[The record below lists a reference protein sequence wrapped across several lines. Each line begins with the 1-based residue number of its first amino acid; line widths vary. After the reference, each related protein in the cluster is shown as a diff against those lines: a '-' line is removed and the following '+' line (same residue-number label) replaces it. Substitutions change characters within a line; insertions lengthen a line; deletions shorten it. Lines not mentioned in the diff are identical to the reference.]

1 MNVELMVFATIVQNI
16 VIFLDVK
23 ENFSVAGMF
32 STGQMGPD

>member
-1 MNVELMVFATIVQNI
+1 MNVELMVFATIVQNV

-23 ENFSVAGMF
+23 ENFSVADMF